1 MKRTTSCA
9 IALCLAGALCA
20 QTQQVNDSN
29 TPLHLMKPAY
39 RIGYTIPKAED
50 VKQTMD
56 RVRDYLERTTFA
68 QVEPISIP
76 M

>member
-1 MKRTTSCA
+1 MRKTTLCA
-9 IALCLAGALCA
+9 IMLCIAGTLFA
-20 QTQQVNDSN
+20 QNQQTSQVNDSN

-56 RVRDYLERTTFA
+56 PKTDS
-68 QVEPISIP
+68 PIFYVK
-76 M
+76 